1 MIEQVA
7 KVAYSRLGKARRGSP
22 NVVLVYVFDF
32 FDATDLGGR
41 GGTRRRGLGRQG
53 RRRRRRRR
61 QSVRRRCCGCGCG
74 CRRCRRSG
82 RRRRRSGRGTSL
94 LRLVPL
100 LKRLSELEASTG
112 AHKVT
117 NAKQQAPP
125 RRCGGTQTHSP
136 IVVRP
141 PSRQEALFPRC
152 PGRRN
157 GRALRH
163 VDDSSPPR
171 HQPGRFIDVIL

>member
-1 MIEQVA
+1 MARGGGGSGGKVGVGDAGGGRAFGAGAAGADAGAAVA
-7 KVAYSRLGKARRGSP
+7 
-22 NVVLVYVFDF
+22 
-32 FDATDLGGR
+32 GGR
-41 GGTRRRGLGRQG
+41 GGGVAGAAAALPFFAL
-53 RRRRRRRR
+53 
-61 QSVRRRCCGCGCG
+61 
-74 CRRCRRSG
+74 
-82 RRRRRSGRGTSL
+82 SL
-94 LRLVPL
+94 FM
-100 LKRLSELEASTG
+100 KGLSELEASTG

-125 RRCGGTQTHSP
+125 RRCGGTQTHIP

-141 PSRQEALFPRC
+141 LSRQEALFPRC

-171 HQPGRFIDVIL
+171 RQPGRFSDVIL